1 MIYVEK
7 CTEAKNVNDQIRDME
22 IAINDAKKNSDD
34 AAMLF
39 EFLKRFWFLNDEF
52 LEDSVCALRF
62 GLELPNRY
70 DFNEVFSA
78 RLDRF
83 SVVPCYDGLQIIDV
97 DHRTRLT
104 IYPDIVNIV
113 HGVVEEDESC
123 VMGQFEFDIGNIRV
137 EMNVI
142 HFF

>member
-7 CTEAKNVNDQIRDME
+7 CNENRNVNAQIRDMDD
-22 IAINDAKKNSDD
+22 AISNAKKNSDD

-62 GLELPNRY
+62 GTELPNRY
-70 DFNEVFSA
+70 DFNEVFGA

-83 SVVPCYDGLQIIDV
+83 SVVPCFDGLQIVDA

-113 HGVVEEDESC
+113 HGVVEEDESS
-123 VMGQFEFDIGNIRV
+123 VVGEFEFDLGNFRV